1 MTTTTD
7 AEAAAINT
15 FNPKGAAVDTVTPKG
30 AAVDTV
36 DPKAGVTGPDGSKT
50 DIRRLDAYSHI
61 LPAPYFAR
69 MRELAV
75 DSGALKRW
83 LELDALH
90 DVDARLRMMDTFGD
104 GYQQVLTLSSPPIE
118 LLAGPRDSPALAR
131 LANESMHALCERYPD
146 RFPAFVA
153 SLPMNNPD
161 AALAEIAF
169 ALDGLGARGVQ
180 VFTNV
185 NGRPLDDPAFHGVF
199 AEMARR
205 DLPIWLHP
213 ARGAGFADYA
223 AEDTSRYEIWWAL
236 GWPYETSVAMARL
249 VFSGLLERHPDIKI
263 ITHHLGAMIPYLEG
277 RIRLG
282 WSEQLGSRTAGD
294 DLARLR
300 STTPPRPPLDY
311 FRRFYADTALSASA
325 IGIRCGLDFFGT
337 EHVLFGTDCPFDPEG
352 GPGFIRETIR
362 VLDALDLTAGA
373 REQIYHGNL
382 LRLMRLP
389 G

>member
-1 MTTTTD
+1 MD
-7 AEAAAINT
+7 
-15 FNPKGAAVDTVTPKG
+15 AVDLEAG
-30 AAVDTV
+30 AMDAVDLEAGTMDAVDSGAGAMDTV
-36 DPKAGVTGPDGSKT
+36 DSKR
-50 DIRRLDAYSHI
+50 DMRRLDAYSHI

-90 DVDARLRMMDTFGD
+90 DVDARLRMMDAFGD

-131 LANESMHALCERYPD
+131 LANESMHALCERHPD

-169 ALDGLGARGVQ
+169 ALDELGARGVQ

-205 DLPIWLHP
+205 DLPVWLHP

-282 WSEQLGSRTAGD
+282 WSEQLGSRTAGE
-294 DLARLR
+294 DLTRLR
-300 STTPPRPPLDY
+300 STTPPRPPLEY

-325 IGIRCGLDFFGT
+325 SGIRCGLDFFGT

-362 VLDALDLTAGA
+362 VLDTLDLTATA